1 MENIVLVRI
10 DMRLIHGQVIAK
22 WVKQLNINKIFIV
35 DDEISKDKFLTKIY
49 KSAAPP
55 SLKVKI
61 CSVEDFIAELDMVN
75 SSENRILILFK
86 NVTSLMSA
94 WKKGFEIETVQ
105 IGGLGGGQ
113 GRKIIH
119 RNITVSQNDMEDL
132 LQLHK
137 SGVKIVFQAIPEEP
151 V

>member
-105 IGGLGGGQ
+105 IGGLGW
-113 GRKIIH
+113 
-119 RNITVSQNDMEDL
+119 NS
-132 LQLHK
+132 
-137 SGVKIVFQAIPEEP
+137 
-151 V
+151 